1 MGEKMNKNK
10 NGNFSKEKTISKL
23 IFAVAMTTAFAV
35 VFGPAIQAH
44 FYRITGDAGW
54 GYGYGYG
61 YGSGYGTDDGSYRT
75 AGDSYDEYL
84 YDYGYG
90 SLISAPTITT
100 SAASSIVSSSA
111 TLNGNITATGD
122 NTPTARGFQYGLTTS
137 YGSTAASSGSSFSTG
152 AFSENISGLTCGGT
166 TYHFRAYATNVAG
179 TAYGDDTTFTS
190 AGCGGGGGGGSAV
203 IITPVV
209 PAPEVEEEDTTA
221 DDTVVEEETS
231 QQESQQEALISQ
243 QALAALPYASG
254 TLLKVKGD
262 STVWLIENGK
272 RKGIPSASILE
283 AKYRWEDVVEVLSS
297 SVLSEYAVGENAKY
311 PDGTLVKGSGNTV
324 YVVADNGQKR
334 GITSAEVFEG
344 LGYKWENIVTVSDAE
359 ISAYPTAGAVASAD
373 AHPNGALINDNGTIY
388 QIINGQRR
396 GIPTPNVFETN
407 RFGWDNVAIATV
419 NDKALPAGTN
429 LSFPDGTL
437 IREQNTM
444 TVYVVADSQKRGI
457 TSAEIFENKGYK
469 WENILDVT
477 TEEIAPLTEG
487 MVIE

>member
-1 MGEKMNKNK
+1 MNKNK
-10 NGNFSKEKTISKL
+10 NGNFSKEKIISKL
-23 IFAVAMTTAFAV
+23 IFAVVMTTAFAV

-44 FYRITGDAGW
+44 FYRVTGDAGW

-61 YGSGYGTDDGSYRT
+61 YGSGYGTNDGSYRT
-75 AGDSYDEYL
+75 AGSAANVYEYG
-84 YDYGYG
+84 YGYG

-111 TLNGNITATGD
+111 TLNGNITATGG

-137 YGSTAASSGSSFSTG
+137 YGFTAASSGSSFSTG
-152 AFSENISGLTCGGT
+152 AFSENISGLACGGT

-179 TAYGDDTTFTS
+179 TTYGSDVTFAS
-190 AGCGGGGGGGSAV
+190 AGCGGGGGSAY
-203 IITPVV
+203 IPPVV
-209 PAPEVEEEDTTA
+209 PPVIPVIPP
-221 DDTVVEEETS
+221 VVEEDVTEEETT
-231 QQESQQEALISQ
+231 QEESQQEALISQ

-262 STVWLIENGK
+262 LTIWLIENGK

-283 AKYRWEDVVEVLSS
+283 SKYRWEDVVEILSS

-311 PDGTLVKGSGNTV
+311 PDGTLIKGSNNTV

-334 GITSAEVFEG
+334 GITSAKVFEG

-359 ISAYPTAGAVASAD
+359 IGAYSTADAVASAD
-373 AHPNGALINDNGTIY
+373 THPNGALINDNGTIY
-388 QIINGQRR
+388 QIINGRRR

-407 RFGWDNVAIATV
+407 RFNWNNVAIATV
-419 NDKALPAGTN
+419 NDKALSVGTN

-457 TSAEIFENKGYK
+457 TSAKIFESKGYK
-469 WENILDVT
+469 WENIFDVT

-487 MVIE
+487 IVIE